1 MKKSIVFL
9 AFILTLAACKTV
21 HITGRKQL
29 NFIPNSQLFPA
40 SFAQYDQFLKEHPPS
55 KDVQKQERIRRIGN
69 RIVKAVETYY
79 KSRGWED
86 ELKGYQWEFNVVDDS
101 TMNAFAMPGGKVVY
115 FDGLLKVTTTDDEI
129 AAVMGHE
136 IAHALANHGAE
147 RMSQV
152 YMQNLGAI
160 LTMLAT
166 QNAPPEEREKWLAIY
181 GYGSTLGVILPYSRK
196 HESEADKIGQILM
209 AIAGYN
215 PDAAVNVWIKM
226 TKLGGQQ
233 PPEFLSTH
241 PSHERRIENLK
252 KWAPEAKK
260 IARQYGVVFDDE
272 NEEEGKK

>member
-1 MKKSIVFL
+1 MKKISLFL
-9 AFILTLAACKTV
+9 ILITWITACKTV

-29 NFIPNSQLFPA
+29 NFIPNEQLFPA
-40 SFAQYDQFLKEHPPS
+40 SFAQYDAFLKEHPVS
-55 KDVQKQERIRRIGN
+55 KDKNQQERIRRIGHKL
-69 RIVKAVETYY
+69 VKATELYY
-79 KSRGWED
+79 KSNGWED
-86 ELKGYQWEFNVVDDS
+86 QLKGYQWEFNLVADS
-101 TMNAFAMPGGKVVY
+101 VMNAFCMPGGKVVY
-115 FDGLLKVTTTDDEI
+115 FEGLLKVTQTDDEI

-152 YMQNLGAI
+152 YAQNIGAV

-166 QNAPPEEREKWLAIY
+166 AKASPEDQQKWMAIY

-226 TKLGGQQ
+226 GQMGGQQ

-241 PSHERRIENLK
+241 PSHQTRINNLK
-252 KWAPEAKK
+252 KWSPEAKK
-260 IARQYGVVFDDE
+260 IARKYGVIFQ
-272 NEEEGKK
+272 

>member
-1 MKKSIVFL
+1 MKKIIFPLIVLLFV
-9 AFILTLAACKTV
+9 ISCKTV
-21 HITGRKQL
+21 SVTGRKQL

-40 SFAQYDQFLKEHPPS
+40 SFAQYDAFLKEHPVS
-55 KDVQKQERIRRIGN
+55 KDKKQAERIARIGH
-69 RIVKAVETYY
+69 RLVKATEQYY
-79 KSRGWED
+79 KANGWED
-86 ELKGYQWEFNVVDDS
+86 QLKGYEWEFNLVADS
-101 TMNAFAMPGGKVVY
+101 VMNAFCMPGGKVVY
-115 FDGLLKVTTTDDEI
+115 FEGLLKVTRTDEEI

-152 YMQNLGAI
+152 YAQNIGAI

-166 QNAPPEEREKWLAIY
+166 HKASPEEQKKWMAIY

-215 PDAAVNVWIKM
+215 PDAAVNVWINM
-226 TKLGGQQ
+226 SQMGGQQ

-241 PSHERRIENLK
+241 PSHQTRINNLK

-260 IARQYGVVFDDE
+260 VARQFGVIFQ
-272 NEEEGKK
+272 

>member
-1 MKKSIVFL
+1 M
-9 AFILTLAACKTV
+9 
-21 HITGRKQL
+21 Q
-29 NFIPNSQLFPA
+29 Q
-40 SFAQYDQFLKEHPPS
+40 
-55 KDVQKQERIRRIGN
+55 RIARIGQ
-69 RIVKAVETYY
+69 RLVKATEQYY
-79 KSRGWED
+79 KANGWED
-86 ELKGYQWEFNVVDDS
+86 QLQGYQWEFNLVADS
-101 TMNAFAMPGGKVVY
+101 VMNAFCMPGGKVVY
-115 FDGLLKVTTTDDEI
+115 FEGLLKVTETDDEI

-152 YMQNLGAI
+152 YAQNIGAV

-166 QNAPPEEREKWLAIY
+166 MKASPEEQQKWMAIY

-226 TKLGGQQ
+226 SRMGGQQ

-241 PSHERRIENLK
+241 PSHQTRINNLR
-252 KWAPEAKK
+252 KWAPEAKR
-260 IARQYGVVFDDE
+260 IARKFGVIFQ
-272 NEEEGKK
+272 